1 MKRKVLS
8 TLTVFSLV
16 ITMMFSVIA
25 ACKPAKASRWGGDEM
40 DDWPL
45 TITCDPDFPII
56 GPDQPG
62 DTREE
67 SIGGLQY
74 EKGNRTVAFSVKN
87 YSPDIVKIVK
97 KKKKGPFPTFWVK
110 GLKKGYAH
118 IKVTIK
124 IKYAQAGKTKY
135 SWNIKKYPVGH
146 NED

>member
-1 MKRKVLS
+1 MKRKILS

-45 TITCDPDFPII
+45 TITCDPDFPIF

-67 SIGGLQY
+67 MVSGLQY
-74 EKGNRTVAFSVKN
+74 EKGNRTVALSL
-87 YSPDIVKIVK
+87 I
-97 KKKKGPFPTFWVK
+97 
-110 GLKKGYAH
+110 H
-118 IKVTIK
+118 I
-124 IKYAQAGKTKY
+124 
-135 SWNIKKYPVGH
+135 S
-146 NED
+146 